1 MKTAFR
7 FGKVCAA
14 HPTLQGKRYLK
25 GGCVDCAREE
35 SKRKRQAASEAHSA
49 YMKAYYAANKERYS
63 KNGKEWAKENAD
75 RVSANK
81 REYYKAHADKIKA
94 RTRAAQAAMTLEEKR
109 EEAARIRKWCLDNAD
124 KMDAARKAWKE
135 ANPGKVRDSQVR
147 RQRLIGGQQI
157 ARLFA
162 DDIAL
167 IYESCPDGFHV
178 DHIVPLRGKVVS
190 GLHVPWNLQH
200 LPAKENLSKGARL

>member
-7 FGKVCAA
+7 FGKVCAK
-14 HPTLQGKRYLK
+14 HPEAQGKRYLK
-25 GGCVDCAREE
+25 GGCVQCSIEWSRTRRLADPE
-35 SKRKRQAASEAHSA
+35 KWSA
-49 YMKAYYAANKERYS
+49 YCKAHHIANKEWRREDSKRY
-63 KNGKEWAKENAD
+63 AAENAE
-75 RVSANK
+75 RLKAVA
-81 REYYKAHADKIKA
+81 REYYKAHSEKIKA
-94 RTRAAQAAMTLEEKR
+94 RSKVAHANRTEAQRLADIARIKKWREEK
-109 EEAARIRKWCLDNAD
+109 AD

-135 ANPGKVRDSQVR
+135 ANPGRVRDSQVR

-162 DDIAL
+162 DDIAV
-167 IYESCPDGFHV
+167 IYESCPEGFHV

-200 LPAKENLSKGARL
+200 LPARENLSKGARL